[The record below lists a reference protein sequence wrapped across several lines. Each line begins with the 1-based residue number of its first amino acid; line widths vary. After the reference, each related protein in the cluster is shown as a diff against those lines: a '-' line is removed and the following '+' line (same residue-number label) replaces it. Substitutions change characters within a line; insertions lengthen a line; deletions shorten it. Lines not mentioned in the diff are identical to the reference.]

1 MQNKIIK
8 SMGALK
14 LFVSGFVKRGGVL
27 VFLSTF
33 LGKFIAAFLSI
44 AVVRIVSKTEYADI
58 TFVLSFFAIIV
69 IFSGLGGS
77 YSLLRYGAIT
87 KSISERKDYYRY
99 TLNTGVKYA
108 IYLALL
114 SVTLALILPFFENKI
129 KILLVLM
136 SFALVTFYLFDVLKN
151 YFRIIN
157 VNKMFAK
164 LNVYFSIISF
174 VLTVGLTYLFKTYGY
189 IIALSLSPLFV
200 FLLFRKSVNLKE
212 KNHEIEKKNF
222 WSYGLHTSVSA
233 FANQI
238 IFSIAPILIAFLSED
253 KDQIAIFKVATIIPF
268 SVLMLP
274 GLLMQSDFTVLARN
288 FQSKNFLLDYY
299 LNYLKIIFPLSIVG
313 FFFSIYF
320 GEEII
325 GFIFGAEY
333 LKSVMMYKIF
343 MGATFFTYLLRNPTG
358 NILLAIGKAKWN
370 GYNTYV
376 FCVLYIV
383 LSVVLFPIYDVY
395 SLVYSLAFVFVF
407 SGIISLSMFLYYLK
421 TLK

>member
-1 MQNKIIK
+1 
-8 SMGALK
+8 MGSLK
-14 LFVSGFVKRGGVL
+14 LFVSGFLKRGGAL

-33 LGKFIAAFLSI
+33 LGKFMTAFLSI

-58 TFVLSFFAIIV
+58 AFVLSFFAIIV

-114 SVTLALILPFFENKI
+114 SIILALILPFFENKI

-136 SFALVTFYLFDVLKN
+136 SFSLITFYLFDVLKN

-164 LNVYFSIISF
+164 LNVYFSITSF
-174 VLTVGLTYLFKTYGY
+174 LLTVGLTYLFKSYGY
-189 IIALSLSPLFV
+189 IIALSLSPLIV
-200 FLLFRKSVNLKE
+200 FLLFRKSVNLK
-212 KNHEIEKKNF
+212 KKKHEIDKKNF
-222 WSYGLHTSVSA
+222 WSYGLHTSVGA

-268 SVLMLP
+268 NVLTLP
-274 GLLMQSDFTVLARN
+274 GILMQSDFTVLARN

-313 FFFSIYF
+313 FFFLIYF

-325 GFIFGAEY
+325 GFIFGTEY

-383 LSVVLFPIYDVY
+383 LSVVLFPVYDVY